1 MKFIEHKKVICFHA
15 LLNIVFALFVTCAS
29 YYHIPL
35 NGGKDVFV
43 YGIHLCLIQSTF
55 AGILYIFSLSRVLFK
70 VVFSVLFL
78 ILGFISFWVYSID
91 ISMSS
96 GLIHAVFTTKSYIVK
111 DIFSVQLL
119 LFIMV
124 LVGVLFLV
132 FRLYNKL
139 IITTGVK
146 LFFPISLLL
155 IGMFFYLDKIR
166 LKSFST
172 KLPYSLFYSVVSY
185 LEMENDVWLKNVKK
199 VSANSNDVK
208 VVLIVGES
216 LRADHLQLNGY
227 SRKTT
232 PKLAK
237 RKNIISFNNVF
248 TNKPNTAL
256 SVPCILT
263 NKSIYEHSTDSV
275 ISLFEMINSRDIPTR
290 WIGNQLLESSYK
302 SIVNTND
309 NVLIIDELKSFWSFS
324 KKKDFSLIPELEKEI
339 FSYKRGLFSVHM
351 IGSHWWYEDKY
362 TEEYRKY
369 KPVVDSKYIPS
380 LSKDQ
385 MINSYDNTILYL
397 DSFLDETI
405 KILQLQNQPTIMIYI
420 ADHGEALGEEGRWL
434 HSHYE
439 SLTNPGMIVWFSDS
453 FKEKYKKK
461 IQIALERSEESIT
474 TDVIYHSILDVF
486 GIKKY
491 DSKQSIFDCE
501 EYINF

>member
-1 MKFIEHKKVICFHA
+1 MKFIEHKKVIFFHV

-35 NGGKDVFV
+35 KGGKDVLV
-43 YGIHLCLIQSTF
+43 YILHLCLIQSTF
-55 AGILYIFSLSRVLFK
+55 AGILYVFSLSRILFK

-78 ILGFISFWVYSID
+78 VFGFISFWVYSID
-91 ISMSS
+91 LSMSS
-96 GLIHAVFTTKSYIVK
+96 ALIHAVFTTKSYIVK
-111 DIFSVQLL
+111 DLFSLQLL
-119 LFIMV
+119 LFLIA
-124 LVGVLFLV
+124 LVGVLFFL
-132 FRLYNKL
+132 FRVYNKL
-139 IITTGVK
+139 AVTTGVK

-155 IGMFFYLDKIR
+155 IGMFFYLDNVR
-166 LKSFST
+166 LRSFST

-185 LEMENDVWLKNVKK
+185 LEEKEDVWLQKVEK
-199 VSANSNDVK
+199 VSSNSNDIK
-208 VVLIVGES
+208 VVLVVGES

-227 SRKTT
+227 SRETT

-237 RKNIISFNNVF
+237 RKNVVSFTNVF

-263 NKSIYEHSTDSV
+263 NKSIYESSADSI
-275 ISLFEMINSRDIPTR
+275 ISLFSMMNSRDIPTG

-302 SIVNTND
+302 QIVDTND

-324 KKKDFSLIPELEKEI
+324 KKKDFSLIPELKREI
-339 FSYKRGLFSVHM
+339 SHSKRGLFSVHM

-397 DSFLDETI
+397 DSFLDEIITI
-405 KILQLQNQPTIMIYI
+405 LESENQPTMVIYI
-420 ADHGEALGEEGRWL
+420 SDHGEALGEEGRWL

-453 FKEKYKKK
+453 FKEKYKEKV
-461 IQIALERSEESIT
+461 QTVLERSNESVT
-474 TDVIYHSILDVF
+474 TDVIYHSVLDVF
-486 GIKKY
+486 GIEKY
-491 DSKQSIFDCE
+491 DIHQSIFDCKK
-501 EYINF
+501 